1 MSTRSLPPTAQGSP
15 EPEGSST
22 SSNRALATSAA
33 VMASGTLVSRV
44 LGLLRNAL
52 LVAVI
57 GMVAFGG
64 QSGSMSDAW
73 SVANKLPNI
82 ISMLLAG
89 GVLNAVLVPQ
99 VVRAMK
105 RRDGGEEYVNRLLT
119 LAITI
124 LAGITVLLTA
134 AATLLITLYAAQF
147 QPEWKAVA
155 VGLAYW
161 CIPQLF
167 FYGLYT
173 LLGQVLN
180 ARSVFGPYMWAPAL
194 NNVIAI
200 IGLVAFL
207 VVFGGLP
214 DGGLPPSAWTADRIM
229 LLAGTATLGVVA
241 QALVLLVPLHRSG
254 FRFRPVWGIRG
265 HGLGTAS
272 TVAVWAFAALA
283 VGQLGYLAVS
293 NLAAAASAAAEDTGQ
308 TVAGN
313 FAYDNAFLI
322 FMLPQSLVTVSL
334 VTALFTRVAHNAAL
348 RDGAKVRDDLSLGLR
363 TLGIVTVFATV
374 AFAVLAIPL
383 VQVVV
388 LDGSTFAAYRAVGA
402 VLVAMSF
409 GLVAIAVWTM
419 VQRIFYAYEDTRTLF
434 RIQVPMAAILV
445 VGCALSWWLLEP
457 QWWVVG
463 AGVATTLSNTIGATV
478 GYLATR
484 KYLPSLDGSRVLR
497 THLRV
502 LLAAVPTGLAGWG
515 ALHLWGVQT
524 SLIGALLRVVVV
536 GGLML
541 VAYLVLIRA
550 LRVSELDGLA
560 ARIGGPLRR
569 LRGRLGG
576 GAPTAPRTM
585 ADPGNVVGAGVDV
598 STEVSLRAGELLAS
612 RYRLDAELATTGP
625 GATWMATDTA
635 LDQPVRVLLVDA
647 SRRELTVDA
656 ARRAALI
663 EDPRLPRVLR
673 VGVES
678 GQGFVVGDD
687 HGPGVTLAD
696 LLADGPLPGSQARAL
711 VGEAAAALETARRR
725 GVHHLALRPA
735 ALVRTDGGK
744 VRLTGLA
751 TDAAQRGIELRDA
764 RAAGR
769 RDAVGLVHLLY
780 AALTGT
786 WPGDPELADGLPLA
800 TRHEEQVV
808 PAGDAVENVP
818 NDLDTLCAV
827 TLGEHD
833 DGPFTPGELV
843 ADLAP
848 WGAIDVTPVR
858 SALPPTVRPA
868 PAGAGPEQ
876 DDAAAATGVDTSGW
890 APHPLPAT
898 SEPTPFADLVTD
910 TGTITAIRPP
920 VHAAGAPRPAR
931 LSASVAGAAGAAGV
945 VAGSAAAAAS
955 PVVAPTDHPQLEDD
969 ADAVEVGAPDAVEPS
984 GSDEATGLDEATEL
998 DEAAAADEAA
1008 DAEQPA
1014 ERKTGD
1020 EPESGAAA
1028 AAVESE
1034 VAPESQAER
1043 ASELETETATE
1054 DPLEHG
1060 SPEAT
1065 MIGLAG
1071 TGVAGAGVAG
1081 AALASPGSPADP
1093 TQADPEQQPGTATDA
1108 QAAHEAEDADVGGL
1122 PSLATAPRGWD
1133 VPGGALPEPLA
1144 ASPAMRT
1151 EAPAEPEETP
1161 DPEPAPGAGVAV
1173 VGATVATA
1181 AQGLRSTNTRINQVS
1196 GRVGGGARRLV
1207 GDAGERIG
1215 SITGRAGAFVD
1226 DVREEFRPV
1235 DEDEDGGRR
1244 FNPAPIALCV
1254 MVALVIFAL
1263 VLAVMT
1269 LRDASTAF
1277 TPGPDPGEVPPA
1289 ATPTDAEPEPEPSA
1303 EPTQEPTESEGLP
1316 AADTVEIADGITFD
1330 PTVDGGENQSEAY
1343 LAYDGNPDTTWNS
1356 LRYNSPTYGMKD
1368 GLGFTVELADAAL
1381 VSSVTLD
1388 VNGEG
1393 GEVEIRLGDADD
1405 PSSGTVLAGG
1415 AMGSDVT
1422 YTFDEPVEAEAI
1434 SLWFPEL
1441 PVADS
1446 DGRNRIE
1453 LAEIS
1458 LG

>member
-1 MSTRSLPPTAQGSP
+1 MSTRALPPTAHNRPDPSGASP
-15 EPEGSST
+15 H
-22 SSNRALATSAA
+22 RALATSAA

-89 GVLNAVLVPQ
+89 GILNAVLVPQ

-119 LAITI
+119 VAIAI
-124 LAGITVLLTA
+124 LAGITVLLTV

-200 IGLVAFL
+200 IGLLAFL

-241 QALVLLVPLHRSG
+241 QALVLLVPLRRSG

-272 TVAVWAFAALA
+272 TVAMWAFAALA

-293 NLAAAASAAAEDTGQ
+293 NLAAAASAAAVDTGQ
-308 TVAGN
+308 PVAGN

-334 VTALFTRVAHNAAL
+334 VTALFTRVAQNAAA

-363 TLGIVTVFATV
+363 SLGIVTVFATV

-434 RIQVPMAAILV
+434 RLQVPMAAILV
-445 VGCALSWWLLEP
+445 VGCVLSWWLLEP

-484 KYLPSLDGSRVLR
+484 KYLPSLDGARVLR

-524 SLIGALLRVVVV
+524 SLLGALLRVLVI

-541 VAYLVLIRA
+541 VAYLALIRA

-576 GAPTAPRTM
+576 GAATAPRTM
-585 ADPGNVVGAGVDV
+585 AEPENRVGAGVDV
-598 STEVSLRAGELLAS
+598 STEVSLRPGELLAS
-612 RYRLDAELATTGP
+612 RYRLDAELVTTGP
-625 GATWMATDTA
+625 GATWLATDTA
-635 LDQPVRVLLVDA
+635 LDQPVRVLLIDA
-647 SRRELTVDA
+647 SHREQSVDA

-673 VGVES
+673 VGVEA
-678 GQGFVVGDD
+678 GQGFVVSDD
-687 HGPGVTLAD
+687 SGPGVTLAD

-735 ALVRTDGGK
+735 VLVRTDAGE

-751 TDAAQRGIELRDA
+751 TDAAQRGIEVRDA

-800 TRHEEQVV
+800 ARHDDLVV
-808 PAGDAVENVP
+808 PAGDAVESVA

-843 ADLAP
+843 SDLAP

-858 SALPPTVRPA
+858 SALPPTVRPV
-868 PAGAGPEQ
+868 PEDERTEQ
-876 DDAAAATGVDTSGW
+876 DPAASAVDTSGW

-898 SEPTPFADLVTD
+898 SEPTPFSDLVSD

-920 VHAAGAPRPAR
+920 VHAAGAARPTR
-931 LSASVAGAAGAAGV
+931 LSA
-945 VAGSAAAAAS
+945 
-955 PVVAPTDHPQLEDD
+955 PV
-969 ADAVEVGAPDAVEPS
+969 G
-984 GSDEATGLDEATEL
+984 
-998 DEAAAADEAA
+998 
-1008 DAEQPA
+1008 
-1014 ERKTGD
+1014 
-1020 EPESGAAA
+1020 GAAA
-1028 AAVESE
+1028 AAGAVSAEAVAASAAAPAVIAPVAQPSPETDADQAVQAVEVVEPDVSE
-1034 VAPESQAER
+1034 GDDAGAEVGDLDQLESDDEAG
-1043 ASELETETATE
+1043 SDDETAGDKPGDQSE
-1054 DPLEHG
+1054 DEAA
-1060 SPEAT
+1060 SPAGAAV
-1065 MIGLAG
+1065 GLAG
-1071 TGVAGAGVAG
+1071 TGLAGAGLASAAGPGPEALPAAG
-1081 AALASPGSPADP
+1081 AAAGA
-1093 TQADPEQQPGTATDA
+1093 EATD
-1108 QAAHEAEDADVGGL
+1108 QAADADIGGL

-1133 VPGGALPEPLA
+1133 VPGGAMPEPIT

-1151 EAPAEPEETP
+1151 ESPAEPEQTTE
-1161 DPEPAPGAGVAV
+1161 DPEAETGPGAGVAAI
-1173 VGATVATA
+1173 GAPVAA
-1181 AQGLRSTNTRINQVS
+1181 ATQGLRSTNTRINEVS
-1196 GRVGGGARRLV
+1196 GRVGGSARRFV

-1289 ATPTDAEPEPEPSA
+1289 ATPTEPAPDAEPTPEPEP
-1303 EPTQEPTESEGLP
+1303 TEADGPP
-1316 AADTVEIADGITFD
+1316 AAAGIAIANGVTFD
-1330 PTVDGGENQSEAY
+1330 PTVDGGENQSDAY

-1368 GLGFTVELADAAL
+1368 GLGFTVELEEAAL

-1388 VNGEG
+1388 VAGEG
-1393 GEVEIRLGDADD
+1393 GLVEIRVGDATA
-1405 PSSGTVLAGG
+1405 PSSGTVLASG

-1422 YTFDEPVEAEAI
+1422 YTFDEPVEAAAI

-1453 LAEIS
+1453 LAEIR